1 MSKAIRCCVN
11 NLRQFQYGATLQAL
25 ADAGGDVKLERCL
38 SFCIGC
44 RSQRQ
49 ASIDGKLMYAAD
61 ETAFARMLGAAEEA
75 QAGAEAAAESATEPE
90 PEPELELEPEPEPEQ

>member
-11 NLRQFQYGATLQAL
+11 NLRQFQYGATLQEL

-44 RSQRQ
+44 RQQRQ
-49 ASIDGKLMYAAD
+49 ASIDGKLVCGAD
-61 ETAFARMLGAAEEA
+61 QDEF
-75 QAGAEAAAESATEPE
+75 
-90 PEPELELEPEPEPEQ
+90 EQILKGD

>member
-11 NLRQFQYGATLQAL
+11 NLRQFQYGEMLQAL

-44 RSQRQ
+44 RQQRQ
-49 ASIDGKLMYAAD
+49 ASIDGKLVYAAD
-61 ETAFARMLGAAEEA
+61 QNEFERKLQGE
-75 QAGAEAAAESATEPE
+75 
-90 PEPELELEPEPEPEQ
+90 